1 MLIELKSINFKYI
14 CKAIDYIYCY
24 NQKII
29 LKKRRMKNKSRNFL
43 FAVFAIMLSGWA
55 QNSVAQNANAEEIYP
70 GIEFKMN
77 KVQEPK
83 IPNNSVNIKDFGA
96 VNGGYV
102 LNTKAFA
109 DAIDAV
115 SKKGGGKVIIPAGIW
130 LTGPIILK
138 SNLELH
144 AERGALIK
152 FSPDKSLYPL
162 VETSFEGL
170 NTWRC
175 ISPIYGKNLENVAFT
190 GSGVWD
196 GSGEVWRQ
204 VKKAKLTESQW
215 KKFVASGGVV
225 NESKTSWYPSEVFMN
240 ASEGAD
246 QNVRLDLK
254 TKEDFEKIH
263 DFLRPVLVSIQNS
276 KRVLFD
282 GPVFQNSPAWNI
294 HPLMIEDLIVRNV
307 TVRNPWF
314 SQNGDGLDVE
324 SCKNVLVENSSFDVG
339 DDAICIKSGKDKDG
353 RDRKKPCENIII
365 RNNIVYH
372 GHGGVTVGSEM
383 SSGVKNMHVSNCSF
397 MGTDVGLRFKSNR
410 GRGGVVENI
419 FISDI
424 YMTDIPSQA
433 ISFDLY
439 YGGKSIAE
447 TLEEGGAKIA
457 NKALPVDEKT
467 PQFKNISMN
476 NITIAGAQQAV
487 FLQGLPEMNLENIS
501 ISNLIAKA
509 DKGVTIIDGNG
520 IKISDAK
527 FDIKDSNV
535 FTIYNVK
542 NSSLKNVE
550 INSTSPKAVT
560 INGEGCQNIDLTSS
574 SNLSKK
580 IFIGETVPKKAVKL

>member
-1 MLIELKSINFKYI
+1 MKTNPTHFFRMLL
-14 CKAIDYIYCY
+14 
-24 NQKII
+24 
-29 LKKRRMKNKSRNFL
+29 
-43 FAVFAIMLSGWA
+43 AVLTIGCSGNA
-55 QNSVAQNANAEEIYP
+55 VAQKSKSNGTYDN
-70 GIEFKMN
+70 IEFKMA
-77 KVQEPK
+77 KVNEPK
-83 IPNNSVNIKDFGA
+83 IPKNTVNLKDFGA

-102 LNTKAFA
+102 LNTKAFE
-109 DAIDAV
+109 DAINAL
-115 SKKGGGKVIIPAGIW
+115 SKKGGGKLIIPPGIW

-138 SNLELH
+138 SKIELH
-144 AERGALIK
+144 AQTGALIK
-152 FSPDKSLYPL
+152 FSPDKSLYPII
-162 VETSFEGL
+162 ETSFEGL

-175 ISPIYGKNLENVAFT
+175 ISPLYGKNLEDVAFT
-190 GSGVWD
+190 GNGVWD

-215 KKFVASGGVV
+215 KAFVNSGGVL
-225 NESKTSWYPSEVFMN
+225 NESKTSWYPSETFMK
-240 ASEGAD
+240 ASVGAD

-254 TKEDFEKIH
+254 TKEEFEAIH

-324 SCKNVLVENSSFDVG
+324 SCKNVIVENSSFDVG

-353 RDRKKPCENIII
+353 RDRGVPCENIIVK
-365 RNNIVYH
+365 NNIVYH

-383 SSGVKNMHVSNCSF
+383 SGGVKNMHVSNCTF

-424 YMTDIPSQA
+424 FMTDIPSQA
-433 ISFDLY
+433 ISFNLY

-447 TLEEGGAKIA
+447 TLEEGGDKIV
-457 NKALPVDEKT
+457 NQKMPVDEKT
-467 PQFKNISMN
+467 PQFKNISIKN
-476 NITIAGAQQAV
+476 VTIKGAQQAV
-487 FLQGLPEMNLENIS
+487 FLQGLPEMNLENIE

-509 DKGVTIIDGNG
+509 EKGFTIVDANG
-520 IKISDAK
+520 IKIHNAK
-527 FDIKDSNV
+527 LDIKNPNV
-535 FTIYNVK
+535 IEIYNGK
-542 NSSLKNVE
+542 NMTFKDIE
-550 INSTSPKAVT
+550 FNSTSSKAIT
-560 INGEGCQNIDLTSS
+560 INGEATENVEFVPSANSDFA
-574 SNLSKK
+574 KK
-580 IFIGETVPKKAVKL
+580 TVIGETVPKSAVKL

>member
-1 MLIELKSINFKYI
+1 MATKDLSEINALKNLQIK
-14 CKAIDYIYCY
+14 
-24 NQKII
+24 
-29 LKKRRMKNKSRNFL
+29 
-43 FAVFAIMLSGWA
+43 
-55 QNSVAQNANAEEIYP
+55 
-70 GIEFKMN
+70 
-77 KVQEPK
+77 EPV
-83 IPNNSVNIKDFGA
+83 IPNHSVKLTDFGA
-96 VNGGYV
+96 VSGGQV

-109 DAIDAV
+109 DAIEALTQ
-115 SKKGGGKVIIPAGIW
+115 KGGGKLIIPAGIW

-144 AERGALIK
+144 AEKGALIK
-152 FSPDKSLYPL
+152 FTPDKSLYPL

-175 ISPIYGKNLENVAFT
+175 ISPIYGKNLENIAFT

-204 VKKAKLTESQW
+204 VKRSKLTENQW
-215 KKFVASGGVV
+215 KKFVTSGGVV
-225 NESKTSWYPSEVFMN
+225 NESKTSWYPSEVFMK

-246 QNVRLDLK
+246 QNVRPDLK

-276 KRVLFD
+276 KNVLFD

-294 HPLMIEDLIVRNV
+294 HPLMIENLIVRNV

-353 RDRKKPCENIII
+353 RDRGIPCENVIV
-365 RNNIVYH
+365 RNNVVYH

-383 SSGVKNMHVSNCSF
+383 SGGVKNLYVTNCTF
-397 MGTDVGLRFKSNR
+397 MGTDVGLRFKSTR

-419 FISDI
+419 YISDI
-424 YMTDIPSQA
+424 NMTDIPSQA

-447 TLEEGGAKIA
+447 TLAEGGNTISS
-457 NKALPVDEKT
+457 KAMPVNEET
-467 PQFKNISMN
+467 PQFKNIVMK
-476 NITIAGAQQAV
+476 NITIDGAAQAV

-501 ISNLIAKA
+501 ISNLLVKA

-527 FDIKDSNV
+527 FDIKESNV

-542 NSSLKNVE
+542 NSALKNVE
-550 INSTSPKAVT
+550 INSTSPKAIT
-560 INGEGCQNIDLTSS
+560 INGAACQNIDLTSS
-574 SNLSKK
+574 NLSKK
-580 IFIGETVPKKAVKL
+580 TFIGETVPKKAVKF

>member
-1 MLIELKSINFKYI
+1 MKTKQIN
-14 CKAIDYIYCY
+14 
-24 NQKII
+24 
-29 LKKRRMKNKSRNFL
+29 LL
-43 FAVFAIMLSGWA
+43 GLLAVFLATCLSQNICA
-55 QNSVAQNANAEEIYP
+55 QKSKSNDTYV
-70 GIEFKMN
+70 GIEFKMS

-115 SKKGGGKVIIPAGIW
+115 SKKGGGKVVIPPGIW

-138 SNLELH
+138 SNIELH
-144 AERGALIK
+144 AETGALIK
-152 FSPDKSLYPL
+152 FSPDKSLYPII
-162 VETSFEGL
+162 ETSFEGL

-190 GSGVWD
+190 GNGVWD

-204 VKKAKLTESQW
+204 VKKSKLTESQW
-215 KKFVASGGVV
+215 KKFVASGGVL
-225 NESKTSWYPSEVFMN
+225 NEKKDSWYPSETFMK
-240 ASEGAD
+240 ASVGAD

-254 TKEDFEKIH
+254 TKEEFEAIH
-263 DFLRPVLVSIQNS
+263 DFLRPVMVSIQNS

-307 TVRNPWF
+307 TVRNPWY

-324 SCKNVLVENSSFDVG
+324 SCKNVLIENSSFDVG

-353 RDRKKPCENIII
+353 RDRGVPCENIIV
-365 RNNIVYH
+365 RNNVVYH

-383 SSGVKNMHVSNCSF
+383 SGGVKNLHVSNCTF
-397 MGTDVGLRFKSNR
+397 MGTDVGLRFKSTR
-410 GRGGVVENI
+410 GRGGIVENI

-424 YMTDIPSQA
+424 FMTDIPSQA

-447 TLEEGGAKIA
+447 TLAEGGNKIST
-457 NKALPVDEKT
+457 KAVPVNEET
-467 PQFKNISMN
+467 PQFKNISIK
-476 NITIAGAQQAV
+476 NITISGAYQAV
-487 FLQGLPEMNLENIS
+487 FLQGLPEMNLENIE
-501 ISNLIAKA
+501 ISNLTAKA
-509 DKGVTIIDGNG
+509 EKGFSIIDANG
-520 IKISDAK
+520 IKITNAK
-527 FDIKDSNV
+527 LDIQDSTV
-535 FTIYNVK
+535 FQIYNGK
-542 NSSLKNVE
+542 NMTLKDVQF
-550 INSTSPKAVT
+550 NSTSPKAVT
-560 INGEGCQNIDLTSS
+560 IDGAASEKIELVSS
-574 SNLSKK
+574 KETDYSKK
-580 IFIGETVPKKAVKL
+580 TTIGETVTKGAVKL

>member
-1 MLIELKSINFKYI
+1 
-14 CKAIDYIYCY
+14 
-24 NQKII
+24 
-29 LKKRRMKNKSRNFL
+29 MKNKSRNFL
-43 FAVFAIMLSGWA
+43 FAAFVVMLSSWS
-55 QNSVAQNANAEEIYP
+55 QNSVAQNSNSNANYE
-70 GIEFKMN
+70 GIEFKMAIV
-77 KVQEPK
+77 KEPV

-96 VNGGYV
+96 VSGGDV
-102 LNTKAFA
+102 LNTEAFA
-109 DAIDAV
+109 KAIEAV
-115 SKKGGGKVIIPAGIW
+115 SKKGGGKVIIPPGIW

-144 AERGALIK
+144 AEGGALIK

-162 VETSFEGL
+162 IETSFEGL

-175 ISPIYGKNLENVAFT
+175 ISPLYGKNLENVAFT
-190 GSGVWD
+190 GKGVWD

-204 VKKAKLTESQW
+204 AKRSKLTESQW

-225 NESKTSWYPSEVFMN
+225 NKTQTSWYPSEVFMN

-307 TVRNPWF
+307 SVRNPWF

-353 RDRKKPCENIII
+353 RDRAVPCENIII

-383 SSGVKNMHVSNCSF
+383 SSGVKNMHVSNCTF

-419 FISDI
+419 FISDVF
-424 YMTDIPSQA
+424 MTNIPSQA
-433 ISFDLY
+433 ISFNLY

-447 TLEEGGAKIA
+447 TLEEGGTPVV
-457 NKALPVDEKT
+457 NKSVPVDEKT
-467 PQFKNISMN
+467 PQFKNISMK
-476 NITIAGAQQAV
+476 NITVDGAQQAV
-487 FLQGLPEMNLENIS
+487 FLQGLPEMNLENIE
-501 ISNLIAKA
+501 ISNLKAKA
-509 DKGVTIIDGNG
+509 DKGFTIVDAKG
-520 IKISDAK
+520 IKITNATL
-527 FDIKDSNV
+527 DIKDTAIFDV
-535 FTIYNVK
+535 FNVK
-542 NSSLKNVE
+542 NMELKNIE
-550 INSTSPKAVT
+550 FNSTSPKAIT
-560 INGEGCQNIDLTSS
+560 INGEASEKIQLTSS
-574 SNLSKK
+574 PKLDLSKK
-580 IFIGETVPKKAVKL
+580 TFVGSKVRKGAVKF